1 MKEVILKS
9 SIDDWSKPYFK
20 RFKKTKYSYLQWT
33 YGTLDNYQAVQL
45 SKIIAPALNH
55 IIKMFDDNRSSLQ
68 KKSFISYGSCCGHW
82 SGVPNDLADIV
93 ELLILGSHKKY
104 MDERKPTKR
113 SDLGHGW

>member
-1 MKEVILKS
+1 MKEIILKS

-33 YGTLDNYQAVQL
+33 DGNLDRFQAYQL
-45 SKIIAPALNH
+45 SQQMIPMLKYIGE
-55 IIKMFDDNRSSLQ
+55 MFDKNIDNLQRTSSL
-68 KKSFISYGSCCGHW
+68 SNHCCIGHW

-104 MDERKPTKR
+104 MDERKPTKI